1 MAHSVEY
8 DVMRYQAE
16 DIVRQH
22 MLKGLKYE
30 AEVTRVQKELE
41 KLAKASGVRMNGS
54 DIGGVVNA

>member
-1 MAHSVEY
+1 
-8 DVMRYQAE
+8 MRYQAE